1 VLAALLVA
9 PLSPLCLGDDLSV
22 LKYSS
27 YAGLAGV
34 AYTSVFLARAG
45 AAAAL
50 PVPALRVGAGTAV
63 LANTLVVAF
72 LCHYNAL
79 QYYQELEPAE
89 RSPRTYAKS
98 AGAGALATAVVFGC
112 TLFGGVAAFG
122 GAALP
127 NVLNNFGDTG
137 GAALARLGTGVAI
150 LSGFPLMFA
159 GLKVALDGA
168 APAWV
173 ARRGRRAATHVALLA
188 AVGAAAAAASEDD
201 VGLIIELLGST
212 LGVAAVYVV
221 PGLAAARS
229 AALPPAHKAAG
240 GAVAAAG
247 SLLAVGGSLLTYKT
261 HAKH

>member
-1 VLAALLVA
+1 M
-9 PLSPLCLGDDLSV
+9 
-22 LKYSS
+22 
-27 YAGLAGV
+27 
-34 AYTSVFLARAG
+34 
-45 AAAAL
+45 
-50 PVPALRVGAGTAV
+50 
-63 LANTLVVAF
+63 
-72 LCHYNAL
+72 
-79 QYYQELEPAE
+79 
-89 RSPRTYAKS
+89 
-98 AGAGALATAVVFGC
+98 
-112 TLFGGVAAFG
+112 
-122 GAALP
+122 
-127 NVLNNFGDTG
+127 LNNFGDTG

-173 ARRGRRAATHVALLA
+173 ARRDRRTATHVALLA
-188 AVGAAAAAASEDD
+188 AVGAAAAKASEDD
-201 VGLIIELLGST
+201 IGLIIELLGST

>member
-1 VLAALLVA
+1 MTRRVRDPDA
-9 PLSPLCLGDDLSV
+9 PPP
-22 LKYSS
+22 
-27 YAGLAGV
+27 
-34 AYTSVFLARAG
+34 R
-45 AAAAL
+45 
-50 PVPALRVGAGTAV
+50 
-63 LANTLVVAF
+63 LVVAF

-188 AVGAAAAAASEDD
+188 AVGAAAATASEDD